1 MMWALFRK
9 IEIFMKSFYIFTLGV
24 QLICSQK
31 HQAATLRFNVQL
43 LITPVLD
50 GFFWVLLLSTC
61 LCSISPLD
69 ATLNISIVRKS
80 GAPRFEPGA
89 AG

>member
-43 LITPVLD
+43 LITPDCTQYSVVVLA
-50 GFFWVLLLSTC
+50 LS
-61 LCSISPLD
+61 
-69 ATLNISIVRKS
+69 R
-80 GAPRFEPGA
+80 
-89 AG
+89 